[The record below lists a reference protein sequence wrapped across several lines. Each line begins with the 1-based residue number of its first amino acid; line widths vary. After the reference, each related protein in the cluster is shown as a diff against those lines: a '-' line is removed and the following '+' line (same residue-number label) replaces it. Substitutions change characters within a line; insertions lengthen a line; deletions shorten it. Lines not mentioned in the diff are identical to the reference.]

1 MMASRDHYI
10 ERENGGSPTRTA
22 DTHFDNEEKLRYEL
36 AKTVTLT
43 PELYEKL
50 FISPK
55 TQVSGSLR
63 STFGNPTPIGVLG
76 FSVAVFPLSCAFSTF
91 LPTTAPGSNGP
102 YNRLTIVQWA
112 GVAPVVSLSQLQPQ
126 QSGLAAC
133 F

>member
-1 MMASRDHYI
+1 MASRDHYI
-10 ERENGGSPTRTA
+10 ERENGASPTRTA

-55 TQVSGSLR
+55 TQVAGSLR

-76 FSVAVFPLSCAFSTF
+76 FSVAVFPLSCAFST
-91 LPTTAPGSNGP
+91 
-102 YNRLTIVQWA
+102 
-112 GVAPVVSLSQLQPQ
+112 
-126 QSGLAAC
+126 
-133 F
+133 